1 LISPFGSA
9 PRIFNLA
16 FAIIRPFLN
25 EATANKI
32 RIVGGSGASQW
43 AKTLLEEIDAE
54 HLPVHYGGSMTD
66 PDGNPNCITKV
77 EPDGASTPHSDFLT
91 EFHFVFQVNLGGLVP
106 ESYYF
111 KKREGIDNKDKKSLV
126 VSYGARE
133 KLEVDVKVP
142 GSSIRWEFYSEEGDI
157 AFSVYQR
164 CKGVKIPVVPKDRV
178 DSHIAAEE
186 GEIRVDPGQYVVEFD
201 NSYSYLRSKTIW
213 YAVWV
218 DSFGDKRTSA

>member
-1 LISPFGSA
+1 VAIALIK
-9 PRIFNLA
+9 
-16 FAIIRPFLN
+16 PFLN
-25 EATANKI
+25 ETTARKI
-32 RIVGGSGASQW
+32 RMLPGG
-43 AKTLLEEIDAE
+43 DAT
-54 HLPVHYGGSMTD
+54 HWRDAILQDVDADQFPAHYGGSLSD
-66 PDGNPNCITKV
+66 PDGDPRCVTMMNNMGGIVPKSWYFS
-77 EPDGASTPHSDFLT
+77 DASNKKNNSNKK
-91 EFHFVFQVNLGGLVP
+91 NLL
-106 ESYYF
+106 
-111 KKREGIDNKDKKSLV
+111 
-126 VSYGARE
+126 VSYAGKE